1 MLCERLV
8 RGYNELEYD
17 EHAVRTSLGGHGLP
31 YPWTW
36 SDEHPCVDGIPGR
49 LPGCH
54 EQCRATIERL
64 LRVRQALWRTGS
76 VPAADREFW
85 DEMSVLIPLW
95 PGFRR
100 LDTPPVETFDKFV
113 QWDSFKGVFRIYRE
127 DLEEK
132 LHEVLASRGILVPD
146 AIVEDLAELDW
157 EPFRT
162 RERDPGLEQ
171 ALLKV
176 RLWSRRQAW
185 AESWIDPR
193 RPSEMTFEDLRRFE
207 SLGMALLARARRI
220 GELLESLKEREF
232 GPEGYE
238 VP

>member
-1 MLCERLV
+1 
-8 RGYNELEYD
+8 
-17 EHAVRTSLGGHGLP
+17 
-31 YPWTW
+31 
-36 SDEHPCVDGIPGR
+36 
-49 LPGCH
+49 
-54 EQCRATIERL
+54 
-64 LRVRQALWRTGS
+64 
-76 VPAADREFW
+76 
-85 DEMSVLIPLW
+85 
-95 PGFRR
+95 
-100 LDTPPVETFDKFV
+100 
-113 QWDSFKGVFRIYRE
+113 VFRIYRE

-207 SLGMALLARARRI
+207 SLGMALLGRAKRI
-220 GELLESLKEREF
+220 AGLLESLNEREF
-232 GPEGYE
+232 GPEDYE